1 MKILLLGN
9 YPYLKSQSMDR
20 FAGVMVGIGGLQT
33 RLPRL
38 AGLLGEHLAP
48 LEAHF
53 GGEPLQ
59 VYLPVRNHDA
69 QTEAALAAVT
79 MDKTIELLVNFAFLV
94 AAALFIFQQGVLNG
108 TSGLSVC
115 QRLRQRSETRSLP
128 IIMLTARV
136 EESDTIRG
144 LELGADDY
152 VTKPFS
158 VKELVARVRA
168 VIRRSERPEQDADA
182 LTAGDLQV
190 DLAGRR
196 VHVGDTE
203 VALTRKEFDLLVD
216 LMRNRGRVVTRQRLL
231 ERVWGYD
238 HPGETRT
245 VDVHVRQLR
254 KKLGATA
261 GDRVETVVGVGYR
274 FRGSS

>member
-1 MKILLLGN
+1 MKRVL
-9 YPYLKSQSMDR
+9 
-20 FAGVMVGIGGLQT
+20 V
-33 RLPRL
+33 
-38 AGLLGEHLAP
+38 
-48 LEAHF
+48 
-53 GGEPLQ
+53 
-59 VYLPVRNHDA
+59 
-69 QTEAALAAVT
+69 
-79 MDKTIELLVNFAFLV
+79 IEDDPD
-94 AAALFIFQQGVLNG
+94 I
-108 TSGLSVC
+108 GLSVKYNLE
-115 QRLRQRSETRSLP
+115 RDGDFEATVVRDGVEGIKETTRQPPDLILLDLNLPGLDGLEVCRRIRGDAATASIP

-136 EESDTIRG
+136 DESDTIRG

-168 VIRRSERPEQDADA
+168 VIRRSERPEKDADV
-182 LTAGDLQV
+182 LTADDLQV

-196 VHVGDTE
+196 IHVGDTE
-203 VALTRKEFDLLVD
+203 VRLTRKEFDLLVD

-254 KKLGATA
+254 KKLGAAA

-274 FRGSS
+274 FRGTN

>member
-1 MKILLLGN
+1 MKRILVIEDDPDIALSVKYNLERDGEYEVVVARDGIDGMKQLAGRPADLILLDLN
-9 YPYLKSQSMDR
+9 LP
-20 FAGVMVGIGGLQT
+20 GLD
-33 RLPRL
+33 
-38 AGLLGEHLAP
+38 GLEVCRRIRG
-48 LEAHF
+48 
-53 GGEPLQ
+53 
-59 VYLPVRNHDA
+59 DA
-69 QTEAALAAVT
+69 ATA
-79 MDKTIELLVNFAFLV
+79 KT
-94 AAALFIFQQGVLNG
+94 
-108 TSGLSVC
+108 
-115 QRLRQRSETRSLP
+115 P

-136 EESDTIRG
+136 EEADTIRG

-168 VIRRSERPEQDADA
+168 VLRRSERPPQDAET
-182 LTAGDLQV
+182 LTSGDLEV

-196 VHVGDTE
+196 VRVGGDE
-203 VALTRKEFDLLVD
+203 VSLTRKEFDLLAH

-254 KKLGATA
+254 KKLGTMAA
-261 GDRVETVVGVGYR
+261 DYVETVVGVGYR
-274 FRGSS
+274 FRGSN

>member
-1 MKILLLGN
+1 MKRIL
-9 YPYLKSQSMDR
+9 
-20 FAGVMVGIGGLQT
+20 V
-33 RLPRL
+33 
-38 AGLLGEHLAP
+38 
-48 LEAHF
+48 
-53 GGEPLQ
+53 
-59 VYLPVRNHDA
+59 
-69 QTEAALAAVT
+69 
-79 MDKTIELLVNFAFLV
+79 IEDDPD
-94 AAALFIFQQGVLNG
+94 I
-108 TSGLSVC
+108 GLSVKYNLERDGDFEVTLVHDGIEGIKHTASRPPDLVLLDLNLPGLDGLEVC
-115 QRLRQRSETRSLP
+115 RRIRGDAATASVP

-136 EESDTIRG
+136 DEADTIRG

-168 VIRRSERPEQDADA
+168 VLRRTARPPQDAEV
-182 LTAGDLQV
+182 LTSGKLEV

-196 VHVGDTE
+196 VRVEERE
-203 VALTRKEFDLLVD
+203 VALTRKEFDLLAH
-216 LMRNRGRVVTRQRLL
+216 LMRNRGRVVTRQQLL

-254 KKLGATA
+254 KKLGTPS
-261 GDRVETVVGVGYR
+261 GDFVETVVGVGYR

>member
-1 MKILLLGN
+1 MRRILVIEDDPDIALSVKYNLERDGDFEVTVARDGVEGIRETASRPPNLILLDLN
-9 YPYLKSQSMDR
+9 LP
-20 FAGVMVGIGGLQT
+20 GLD
-33 RLPRL
+33 
-38 AGLLGEHLAP
+38 GLEVCRRIRG
-48 LEAHF
+48 
-53 GGEPLQ
+53 
-59 VYLPVRNHDA
+59 DA
-69 QTEAALAAVT
+69 ATAA
-79 MDKTIELLVNFAFLV
+79 I
-94 AAALFIFQQGVLNG
+94 
-108 TSGLSVC
+108 
-115 QRLRQRSETRSLP
+115 P

-168 VIRRSERPEQDADA
+168 VIRRSERPEQDADV
-182 LTAGDLQV
+182 LTSGDLQV

-254 KKLGATA
+254 KKLGEPA
-261 GDRVETVVGVGYR
+261 GDCVETVVGVGYR

>member
-1 MKILLLGN
+1 MKRILVIEDDPDIALSVKYNLERDGDFEVTVVHDGVEGIRETTSRPPDLILLDLN
-9 YPYLKSQSMDR
+9 LP
-20 FAGVMVGIGGLQT
+20 GLD
-33 RLPRL
+33 
-38 AGLLGEHLAP
+38 GLEVCRRIRG
-48 LEAHF
+48 
-53 GGEPLQ
+53 
-59 VYLPVRNHDA
+59 DA
-69 QTEAALAAVT
+69 ATAA
-79 MDKTIELLVNFAFLV
+79 I
-94 AAALFIFQQGVLNG
+94 
-108 TSGLSVC
+108 
-115 QRLRQRSETRSLP
+115 P

-168 VIRRSERPEQDADA
+168 VIRRSERPQQDADV
-182 LTAGDLQV
+182 LTSGDLQV

-203 VALTRKEFDLLVD
+203 VTLTRKEFDLLAD

-254 KKLGATA
+254 KKLGAPT
-261 GDRVETVVGVGYR
+261 GDLVETVVGVGYR
-274 FRGSS
+274 FRGST

>member
-1 MKILLLGN
+1 MRKIL
-9 YPYLKSQSMDR
+9 
-20 FAGVMVGIGGLQT
+20 V
-33 RLPRL
+33 
-38 AGLLGEHLAP
+38 
-48 LEAHF
+48 
-53 GGEPLQ
+53 
-59 VYLPVRNHDA
+59 
-69 QTEAALAAVT
+69 
-79 MDKTIELLVNFAFLV
+79 IEDDPDIA
-94 AAALFIFQQGVLNG
+94 
-108 TSGLSVC
+108 LSVKYNLE
-115 QRLRQRSETRSLP
+115 RDGDFEVTVVRDGIEGIRETTRQPPDLILLDLNLPGLDGLEVCRRIRGDAATASIP

-168 VIRRSERPEQDADA
+168 VIRRSERPEQDADV
-182 LTAGDLQV
+182 LISGDLQV

-254 KKLGATA
+254 KKLGAPA